1 MKNHF
6 PQTILTFIVATFV
19 TGTLSVLFFIAS
31 SFQSAVRNYALEQ
44 TGNYHYQYYTDAGTP
59 TARLLEEMAEQ
70 FQTDNW
76 FSNVEYAD
84 DGNTATL
91 TLTVAHP
98 GLFTTRTMKEKFN
111 TLENLYYPSTIGE
124 KGILVLAGN
133 HNWLL
138 LASYGD
144 LTKDNGIYSILLVF
158 MVLLLLISIVAV
170 LTLGAVFCV
179 SSMQREREFALLS
192 GIGASVS
199 QINKM
204 VLFES
209 ACYCLT
215 SLPFGFFLGILAY
228 QGIEHHLGNLFYSLC
243 RISPVP
249 LVISFPYTVVMV
261 LSAICVILLSGFSA
275 ARKASRTQPVSL
287 LRKTNDISLRRNTLT
302 DAAIYGKKVS
312 NNVERWLAKTS
323 YRRFRRRDRPILLM
337 LAVTFMLCLVLD
349 GFRLYSTEVM
359 ELKNSGLTYNFKL
372 DLYSDDKADM
382 EELADALVQL
392 STDTLVPV
400 REALFSLREPYP
412 FSKTGESLLSGN
424 QVLPDVSLLCI
435 ADSEFENLC
444 GNLDIPDTA
453 DGIYG
458 IFLDTERSWE
468 NDGIKMKGHPY
479 DVAAGD
485 TVMLYQTPWAED
497 GGDGIA
503 VHIVGVSDTAP
514 LYAEITQS
522 TRMQILVP
530 ESLFE
535 DLEIRR
541 YNPDADPGLYHISLR
556 GNLADCATFERN
568 AKTQT
573 DKFPSVTVQVSNYE
587 EQLRQNQA
595 GNDSFVFLCA
605 ALIAVFTFICICG
618 NVTVSWTTNQS
629 REREFA
635 TLLSIGM
642 TNEQL
647 RKMNMFDLLHNIW
660 CAFIPGILA
669 GAISYQLIYQS
680 YRSEFL
686 IRWRFP
692 ILGLLLGIVILF
704 FSVGTT
710 ELILQV
716 RKKKLSL
723 SEQLRTED

>member
-1 MKNHF
+1 
-6 PQTILTFIVATFV
+6 
-19 TGTLSVLFFIAS
+19 
-31 SFQSAVRNYALEQ
+31 
-44 TGNYHYQYYTDAGTP
+44 
-59 TARLLEEMAEQ
+59 
-70 FQTDNW
+70 
-76 FSNVEYAD
+76 
-84 DGNTATL
+84 
-91 TLTVAHP
+91 
-98 GLFTTRTMKEKFN
+98 
-111 TLENLYYPSTIGE
+111 
-124 KGILVLAGN
+124 
-133 HNWLL
+133 
-138 LASYGD
+138 
-144 LTKDNGIYSILLVF
+144 
-158 MVLLLLISIVAV
+158 
-170 LTLGAVFCV
+170 
-179 SSMQREREFALLS
+179 
-192 GIGASVS
+192 
-199 QINKM
+199 
-204 VLFES
+204 
-209 ACYCLT
+209 
-215 SLPFGFFLGILAY
+215 
-228 QGIEHHLGNLFYSLC
+228 
-243 RISPVP
+243 
-249 LVISFPYTVVMV
+249 
-261 LSAICVILLSGFSA
+261 
-275 ARKASRTQPVSL
+275 
-287 LRKTNDISLRRNTLT
+287 
-302 DAAIYGKKVS
+302 
-312 NNVERWLAKTS
+312 
-323 YRRFRRRDRPILLM
+323 
-337 LAVTFMLCLVLD
+337 
-349 GFRLYSTEVM
+349 
-359 ELKNSGLTYNFKL
+359 
-372 DLYSDDKADM
+372 
-382 EELADALVQL
+382 
-392 STDTLVPV
+392 
-400 REALFSLREPYP
+400 
-412 FSKTGESLLSGN
+412 
-424 QVLPDVSLLCI
+424 
-435 ADSEFENLC
+435 
-444 GNLDIPDTA
+444 
-453 DGIYG
+453 
-458 IFLDTERSWE
+458 
-468 NDGIKMKGHPY
+468 MKGHPY

-605 ALIAVFTFICICG
+605 ALIAIFTFICICG
-618 NVTVSWTTNQS
+618 NVTVSWTTSQS